1 VLGGVLPKVDDRS
14 GPPVPPTDERPQI
27 GARLKRARQAQRK
40 TLSEVAEASGVT
52 KGFLSR
58 MERDQANASVAA
70 LVRVCQS
77 LGIGV
82 GSLFE
87 TAPYGEVVRQGAYRP
102 ISFGGESLT
111 EFLLTPVGERRV
123 QAIFS
128 DIEPG
133 GGSGGET
140 YALSADVEFVFVL
153 QGRLE
158 IRFADQVTCLGPGDA
173 FTFAPSLGHS
183 FRSIEER
190 AATRVLWV
198 IAPALDNRS
207 GP

>member
-1 VLGGVLPKVDDRS
+1 MPEADDRS
-14 GPPVPPTDERPQI
+14 GPSVPPTGERPQI
-27 GARLKRARQAQRK
+27 GARLKQARQAQRK
-40 TLSEVAEASGVT
+40 TLSEVARASGVT

-58 MERDQANASVAA
+58 MERDQVNASVAA

-158 IRFADQVTCLGPGDA
+158 IRFANQVTCLGPGDA

-207 GP
+207 AP

>member
-1 VLGGVLPKVDDRS
+1 MSEADDKS
-14 GPPVPPTDERPQI
+14 GARVPPLDERPRI
-27 GARLKRARQAQRK
+27 GGRLKHARQAQRK
-40 TLSEVAEASGVT
+40 TLTEVAKASGVT

-70 LVRVCQS
+70 LVRVCQT
-77 LGIGV
+77 LGLAI

-87 TAPYGEVVRQGAYRP
+87 TAPHGEVVRQGAYRP

-111 EFLLTPVGERRV
+111 EFLLTPIGERRV

-128 DIEPG
+128 DIDPG
-133 GGSGGET
+133 GGSGDET

-173 FTFAPSLGHS
+173 FTFAPSLRHS

-198 IAPALDNRS
+198 ISPALDDRS